1 MRTETRSGLGVG
13 TPKMAELMTDVPVGT
28 EELRAFY
35 VPLAIRTVKNLRTCL
50 QWAWLD
56 VVCHYRRS
64 RIGPLWETI
73 NILVMVLGFSVVSSA
88 VFGSDVTDLIGYI
101 GLGIIIWTAISTL
114 ITEGATTF
122 VRNASLIT
130 TSNVSIDCYVGR
142 TVLRTL
148 IAFCHHIVL
157 YFLGLALLLVPLS
170 WTSLLALPGI
180 ALLFI
185 NGYWVGVVLAFPCA
199 RFRDLEQII
208 RNLLQLAFFITPI
221 FWKADLV
228 ASSKRAIV
236 DYNILFYFIE
246 IIRAPLLGQVPP
258 LKYYAVALGFT
269 IVGYLLAVFV
279 YQRMRRQLA
288 FFVA

>member
-1 MRTETRSGLGVG
+1 
-13 TPKMAELMTDVPVGT
+13 MTDLPVGGD
-28 EELRAFY
+28 ESRALY
-35 VPLAIRTVKNLRTCL
+35 VPLAVRTVKNFRTCL

-56 VVCHYRRS
+56 IVCHYRRS
-64 RIGPLWETI
+64 RIGPLWETV
-73 NILVMVLGFSVVSSA
+73 NILVMVLGLSVVSSA
-88 VFGSDVTDLIGYI
+88 VIGGDVTDLIGFI

-114 ITEGATTF
+114 IMEGATTF

-148 IAFCHHIVL
+148 IVFCHHIVL

-170 WTSLLALPGI
+170 WTSLLSLVGI

-185 NGYWVGVVLAFPCA
+185 NGYWVGVVLAFLCA
-199 RFRDLEQII
+199 RFRDLELII
-208 RNLLQLAFFITPI
+208 RNLLQLAFFITPV

-228 ASSKRAIV
+228 VSSKRAIV
-236 DYNILFYFIE
+236 DYNVLFYFIE

-258 LKYYAVALGFT
+258 FTYYAVAVGCT
-269 IVGYLLAVFV
+269 IVGYIIAVLV

>member
-1 MRTETRSGLGVG
+1 
-13 TPKMAELMTDVPVGT
+13 MAELMTDIPVGT
-28 EELRAFY
+28 GEPKAFY

-50 QWAWLD
+50 RWAWLD
-56 VVCHYRRS
+56 IVCHYRRS

-73 NILVMVLGFSVVSSA
+73 NVLVMVLGLSVVSSA
-88 VFGSDVTDLIGYI
+88 VIGGDVSDLIGYI
-101 GLGIIIWTAISTL
+101 GLGIIIWTTISAL
-114 ITEGATTF
+114 ILEGMTTF
-122 VRNASLIT
+122 VRNAGLIT

-142 TVLRTL
+142 TVFRTL
-148 IAFCHHIVL
+148 IVFCHHIVL

-170 WTSLLALPGI
+170 WTSLLSLVGI

-185 NGYWVGVVLAFPCA
+185 NGYWVGVVLAFLCA

-208 RNLLQLAFFITPI
+208 RNLLQLAFFITPV

-228 ASSKRAIV
+228 VSSKRAIV
-236 DYNILFYFIE
+236 DYNVLFYFIE

-258 LKYYAVALGFT
+258 FTYYAVAVGCT
-269 IVGYLLAVFV
+269 IVGYIIAVLV

>member
-1 MRTETRSGLGVG
+1 
-13 TPKMAELMTDVPVGT
+13 MANVMTDLPGGT
-28 EELRAFY
+28 NLLRGFY
-35 VPLAIRTVKNLRTCL
+35 VPLVIRTVRNLRTCL

-56 VVCHYRRS
+56 IVCHYRRS

-73 NILVMVLGFSVVSSA
+73 NILVMVLGLTVVSSA
-88 VFGSDVTDLIGYI
+88 VIGGDVTDLISYI

-114 ITEGATTF
+114 ITEGTTMF
-122 VRNASLIT
+122 VRNAGLIT
-130 TSNVSIDCYVGR
+130 SSNVSIDCYIGR
-142 TVLRTL
+142 SVLRTL
-148 IAFCHHIVL
+148 IVFCHHIVL

-185 NGYWVGVVLAFPCA
+185 NGYWVGVVLAFLCA

-208 RNLLQLAFFITPI
+208 RNLLQLAFFMTPV

-236 DYNILFYFIE
+236 DYNVLFYFIE

-258 LKYYAVALGFT
+258 LKYYAVALGST
-269 IVGYLLAVFV
+269 IIGYLIAVLV
-279 YQRMRRQLA
+279 YQRMRRRLA

>member
-1 MRTETRSGLGVG
+1 
-13 TPKMAELMTDVPVGT
+13 MAELMIDLPVGAN
-28 EELRAFY
+28 ELRAFY

-56 VVCHYRRS
+56 IVCHYRRS

-73 NILVMVLGFSVVSSA
+73 NILVMVLGLSVVSSA
-88 VFGSDVTDLIGYI
+88 VIGGDVTDLIGYI
-101 GLGIIIWTAISTL
+101 GLGIIIWTAISAL
-114 ITEGATTF
+114 IMEGATTF

-130 TSNVSIDCYVGR
+130 TSTVSIDCYVGR

-148 IAFCHHIVL
+148 IVFCHHIVL
-157 YFLGLALLLVPLS
+157 YFLGLVLLLVPLN
-170 WTSLLALPGI
+170 WTSPLALAGI

-185 NGYWVGVVLAFPCA
+185 NGYWIGVVLAFLCA

-208 RNLLQLAFFITPI
+208 RNLLQLGFFVTPV
-221 FWKADLV
+221 FWKAELV
-228 ASSKRAIV
+228 VNSKRAII
-236 DYNILFYFIE
+236 DYNVLFYFIE

-258 LKYYAVALGFT
+258 LKYYAVVLGCT
-269 IVGYLLAVFV
+269 IIGYLIAVLV
-279 YQRMRRQLA
+279 YQRMRRRLA

>member
-1 MRTETRSGLGVG
+1 MRTKTALSPPASSDR
-13 TPKMAELMTDVPVGT
+13 KRAEQMTDLPVGA
-28 EELRAFY
+28 EEMRPFY

-56 VVCHYRRS
+56 IVCHYRRS

-73 NILVMVLGFSVVSSA
+73 NILVMVLGLSVVSSA
-88 VFGSDVTDLIGYI
+88 VIGGDITDLIGYI
-101 GLGIIIWTAISTL
+101 GLGIIIWTAISAL
-114 ITEGATTF
+114 IMEGTTAF
-122 VRNASLIT
+122 VRNAGLIT

-148 IAFCHHIVL
+148 IVFCHHLVL

-185 NGYWVGVVLAFPCA
+185 NGSWIGVVLAFLCA

-208 RNLLQLAFFITPI
+208 RNLLQLAFFVTPV
-221 FWKADLV
+221 FWKREPV
-228 ASSKRAIV
+228 VRTKRPIV
-236 DYNILFYFIE
+236 DYNVLFYFIE

-258 LKYYAVALGFT
+258 
-269 IVGYLLAVFV
+269 
-279 YQRMRRQLA
+279 
-288 FFVA
+288 